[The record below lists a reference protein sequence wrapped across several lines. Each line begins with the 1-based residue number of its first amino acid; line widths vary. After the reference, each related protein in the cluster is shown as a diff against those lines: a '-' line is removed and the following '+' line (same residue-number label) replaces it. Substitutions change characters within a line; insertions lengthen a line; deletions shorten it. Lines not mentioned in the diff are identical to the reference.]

1 MNKHKMKRYT
11 VAGIRFKPVGK
22 IYYFDPGDL
31 KLSEGMGVIVETA
44 RGLEYG
50 KVIIPRQEVCE
61 KKISSPLKPVIRV
74 ATPKDEEQVEANKLK
89 EEDAHAVCQDKIRE
103 HELPM
108 KLLNVEYTFD
118 RGKIIFYFTADG
130 RVDFREL
137 VKDLAGIFRTRIEL
151 RQVGVR
157 DEAKTLCGLG
167 TCGRQLCCCSF
178 LEEFEVVSIK
188 MAKNQGISLNPGKI
202 SGACGRLMCCL
213 KYEDEAYKDLRARF
227 PKEGDFVKTPNGRG
241 KVKENY
247 FFKNSV
253 LVQFEEGGYEKF
265 SLDEIKFKPAGK
277 KVVVEVAPE
286 EVEIL
291 EEELLIDEDLGRN

>member
-1 MNKHKMKRYT
+1 MKKVSKKINVT
-11 VAGIRFKPVGK
+11 GVRFKPVGK
-22 IYYFDPGDL
+22 IYYFDKKGL
-31 KLSEGMGVIVETA
+31 NVEEEMGVIVETA

-50 KVIIPRQEVCE
+50 TVIIVDKEVSE
-61 KKISSPLKPVIRV
+61 KELTLPLKPIIRI
-74 ATPKDEEQVEANKLK
+74 ATPKDEEQVKENKIK
-89 EEDAHAVCQDKIRE
+89 EKDAYDICLDKVKE
-103 HELPM
+103 HSLPM

-137 VKDLAGIFRTRIEL
+137 VKDLASIFRTRIEL

-157 DEAKTLCGLG
+157 DEAKTMCGLG
-167 TCGRQLCCCSF
+167 TCGRELCCCSF

-202 SGACGRLMCCL
+202 SGTCGRLMCCL

-253 LVQFEEGGYEKF
+253 LIQFEEGGFEKF
-265 SLDEIKFKPAGK
+265 TLDEIQFKPAGK
-277 KVVVEVAPE
+277 GAVIEVAPE

-291 EEELLIDEDLGRN
+291 EEELLIDEDLGGN